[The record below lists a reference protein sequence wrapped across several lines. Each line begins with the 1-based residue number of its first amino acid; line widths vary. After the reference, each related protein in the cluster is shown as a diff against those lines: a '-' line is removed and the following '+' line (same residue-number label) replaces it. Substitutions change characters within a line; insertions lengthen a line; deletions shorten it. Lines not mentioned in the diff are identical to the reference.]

1 LFKGKIIMQHSRL
14 SVRRRA
20 LFGLLLCSAAGTQAQ
35 SGYPNKSI
43 QVIVPLQAGS
53 AADVATRVVLA
64 KVGENMKTSFV
75 IDNQAGV
82 SGLLGAEKVSRAA
95 PDGYTL
101 GGITDSVLNYAV
113 NLAPK
118 VSFDPLSDFEP
129 ISQMVRISWVL
140 VANTDFPAK
149 NLPDLVSRARAQ
161 PMKID
166 YASGGNGSPQ
176 HISMELFARANKLQM
191 NHVPYK
197 GATQAMV
204 DVAGGQVPIMFS
216 AVSVVLPLVREGKLR
231 ALAQPND
238 NRSDLLPDV
247 PTFAEAGVTSFSFS
261 TWLGLYAPRG
271 TPRPIVDRLNAEV
284 RKAISDPAVR
294 ERLVGLGLEP
304 VTSTP
309 LQLGEITKAGYER
322 VGKAIRDAN
331 IRTQ

>member
-1 LFKGKIIMQHSRL
+1 MRHSGL
-14 SVRRRA
+14 PLRRGA
-20 LFGLLLCSAAGTQAQ
+20 MFGLLFCAAAAAQTQ

-53 AADVATRVVLA
+53 AADVATRVVMA

-82 SGLLGAEKVSRAA
+82 SGLLGAEKLSRAA

-101 GGITDSVLNYAV
+101 GGVTDSVLNYAV

-118 VSFDPLSDFEP
+118 VSFDPLGDFEP
-129 ISQMVRISWVL
+129 ISQLVRISWVL
-140 VANTDFPAK
+140 VANTGFPAR
-149 NLPDLVSRARAQ
+149 NLPDLVSQARAQ

-176 HISMELFARANKLQM
+176 HISMELFARANKLQL

-204 DVAGGQVPIMFS
+204 DVAGGQVQVMFS

-231 ALAQPND
+231 ALAQPNEK
-238 NRSDLLPDV
+238 RSDLLPDV
-247 PTFAEAGVTSFSFS
+247 PTFAEAGLPAFNFS
-261 TWLGLYAPRG
+261 TWLGLYAPKG
-271 TPRPIVDRLNAEV
+271 TPRSVIDRLNAEV
-284 RKAISDPAVR
+284 RSAIADPAVR

-309 LQLGEITKAGYER
+309 SQLGELTKSGYEQ

-331 IRTQ
+331 IKPQ